1 MPRKAKPRPASVIIG
16 PVRMEAELAARL
28 KAHAAADSRSIANV
42 INLAVREY
50 LKKHV
55 R

>member
-1 MPRKAKPRPASVIIG
+1 
-16 PVRMEAELAARL
+16 MEADLYAKLKAAAR
-28 KAHAAADSRSIANV
+28 AEMRSIANV

-50 LKKHV
+50 LDRPQAKA

>member
-1 MPRKAKPRPASVIIG
+1 M
-16 PVRMEAELAARL
+16 
-28 KAHAAADSRSIANV
+28 RSIANV

-50 LKKHV
+50 LDRPQAKA